1 MNKLRLNFKCFGSHI
16 NRMWVKIDDIWK
28 KRYLKTKFDIED
40 CF

>member
-1 MNKLRLNFKCFGSHI
+1 MNKLRLNFKCFGSD

-40 CF
+40 CI